1 MTDTLEHRLSLV
13 IRDLAR
19 AGIEI
24 QELHI
29 CKGAT
34 LSDKRWGEV
43 RLLTETF
50 DRVFDGVPD
59 VKRAEDRSFITWEIW
74 KHHDVRVYAQTWK
87 KPHPMIWSYPNG

>member
-1 MTDTLEHRLSLV
+1 MIDSLEHRLSLT

-24 QELHI
+24 QELQI

-34 LSDKRWGEV
+34 FDKRWAEV

-50 DRVFDGVPD
+50 EKVFDGVPD
-59 VKRAEDRSFITWEIW
+59 VRQAEDRSFITKELW

>member
-1 MTDTLEHRLSLV
+1 MIDSLEHRLSLV

-34 LSDKRWGEV
+34 LSDKRWAEV

-50 DRVFDGVPD
+50 NDYYKDTKD
-59 VKRAEDRSFITWEIW
+59 VKQAEDRSFITREYWV
-74 KHHDVRVYAQTWK
+74 HHDVRVYAQTWK